1 MLDSSPREPVRGLPS
16 LSRTSEPHVSVPFPL
31 GTQAGDKR
39 PREII
44 RWSTLIHTH
53 ARFGGR
59 GCICLFSNAKY
70 PLLCQFSGK
79 KTGIWLILYY
89 RLNFRIPDFQ
99 KNEHGKLSRTHRSFL
114 QFFEKKKNEAGT
126 YLPIFY
132 AGQHNS
138 ATTRGSERKNNNS
151 LHLNMFAENWF

>member
-16 LSRTSEPHVSVPFPL
+16 LSRTSEPHFSVPFPL

-59 GCICLFSNAKY
+59 GCICLFSNVKY

-114 QFFEKKKNEAGT
+114 QFFEKKKKMKLELT
-126 YLPIFY
+126 SPYFMQDSTTQQLPGVQKEKIITLY
-132 AGQHNS
+132 I
-138 ATTRGSERKNNNS
+138 
-151 LHLNMFAENWF
+151 